1 VHKNILE
8 ERVAYYFSA
17 NSFADVTARFPAFAV
32 GRANYKPNKVW
43 EDVRKDGYLPA
54 KIVPY
59 LTFPFD
65 QRWIYYSQHAHF
77 LDRHSPEFAKN
88 KECNEFLVTVPEPR
102 KVSEA
107 SPLFARTLV
116 GLHVHERG
124 SVVFPR
130 EINEGFSNDREGF
143 ETERYANIS
152 EAVWRKIGEHFG
164 LTAHDPAAE
173 RRWTVARDSQ
183 VARTFVGK
191 LFRVGFAILH
201 APAYQAEHKSALSAD
216 WAHLP
221 IPKDKE
227 LFEALVAKGEQVA
240 RLLDANRDAY
250 DVIEAVL
257 GSARAALIGPLKRAD
272 GGNLKPSDLKITIT
286 YWGGGKG
293 RWKPRAFGVDDA
305 PDEEWGLGAW
315 GERTGDLYI
324 NDDAFFAHVPEA
336 VWTYQLGGYPVLKKW
351 LGYRQAD
358 RRDGNPLTDEER
370 KSFRKIIQRIGALL
384 ALGSELD
391 ELYQLA
397 AADAFKA
404 TELGIER

>member
-1 VHKNILE
+1 LI
-8 ERVAYYFSA
+8 S
-17 NSFADVTARFPAFAV
+17 
-32 GRANYKPNKVW
+32 G
-43 EDVRKDGYLPA
+43 GY
-54 KIVPY
+54 ITHSTRIF
-59 LTFPFD
+59 LTV
-65 QRWIYYSQHAHF
+65 
-77 LDRHSPEFAKN
+77 SPEFAKN